1 MLGLEWLSS
10 SHENTL
16 LVLIDIINLVDNEDI
31 LWYTSCLDRIDPLYC
46 LLENKAFTGQ
56 SLVRILK
63 EYDDILEITVK
74 AYPKKDFSISL
85 PFNDIKNTNTY
96 RDFLNSPCLISYYCY
111 DSCYQDVYTKDL
123 RLLNNIRKILIK
135 HEATS
140 IFAIMEPDEYRSWF

>member
-56 SLVRILK
+56 SLVR
-63 EYDDILEITVK
+63 ITVK

-140 IFAIMEPDEYRSWF
+140 ICAIMEPDERRSCF